1 MDLGPVFQ
9 MPVNREGAGRGQSG
23 PSCVLVNKSLEQD
36 AAKEVILCSCMS
48 SPERVEK
55 ELPEIVR

>member
-9 MPVNREGAGRGQSG
+9 VPVNREGAGCGQSG
-23 PSCVLVNKSLEQD
+23 QSCVLVNKSLEQD
-36 AAKEVILCSCMS
+36 AAKGVILCSCIC